1 MRVKVDTSMYK
12 EYKENSYV
20 DGVVLQQYTQH
31 IGGSKSTSFKVEISY
46 YHIVYRMLYI
56 LLYCESTIRIIRSLA
71 SSTNLASQTNS
82 PLKAIILDKDIDLH
96 NKSQQ
101 SHLIV
106 PYLIMS
112 TYCPAPLSRHPVA
125 DKNVGIIGNRSS
137 IT

>member
-1 MRVKVDTSMYK
+1 
-12 EYKENSYV
+12 
-20 DGVVLQQYTQH
+20 
-31 IGGSKSTSFKVEISY
+31 
-46 YHIVYRMLYI
+46 MLYV

-125 DKNVGIIGNRSS
+125 NKNVGIIGNKTSITWKHNPISEVLLSCSTLHLNKISARFVLVFSYVIRKRSS
-137 IT
+137 AHFDRT